1 MHDQQLN
8 TPFPVPDA
16 IDLSIQSSIVTS
28 VLKQHNEEENYV
40 HEISQTQRLVAKQ
53 RIDEIFEIKRTSIYT
68 SIFFIFVYYLSCT
81 FSHEIVVL
89 NDLIPFNSFKVDIAI
104 TLTLTL

>member
-40 HEISQTQRLVAKQ
+40 HEISQSQRLVAKQ
-53 RIDEIFEIKRTSIYT
+53 RIER
-68 SIFFIFVYYLSCT
+68 
-81 FSHEIVVL
+81 
-89 NDLIPFNSFKVDIAI
+89 
-104 TLTLTL
+104 